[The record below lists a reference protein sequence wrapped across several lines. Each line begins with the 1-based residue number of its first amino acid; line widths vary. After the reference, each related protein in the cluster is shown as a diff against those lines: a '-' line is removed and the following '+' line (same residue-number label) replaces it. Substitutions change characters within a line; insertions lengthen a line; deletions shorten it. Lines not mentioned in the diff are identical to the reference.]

1 MNDGGGAAVTL
12 AEAKRLGRPNL
23 PITMYRLG
31 EEQNESD
38 DEAEDAETFCER
50 RTDEGASELAVS
62 RRRVAQGTRQEVA
75 EDVANAHGGEAH
87 ANAGKARAEEL
98 ESNRIHS
105 DLLGDFDREGR

>member
-1 MNDGGGAAVTL
+1 MP
-12 AEAKRLGRPNL
+12 RPSL
-23 PITMYRLG
+23 PITILELG

-50 RTDEGASELAVS
+50 RTDEGAGELAVS
-62 RRRVAQGTRQEVA
+62 SRRVAQSARQEVA

-98 ESNRIHS
+98 ESNRIHCE
-105 DLLGDFDREGR
+105 LHE